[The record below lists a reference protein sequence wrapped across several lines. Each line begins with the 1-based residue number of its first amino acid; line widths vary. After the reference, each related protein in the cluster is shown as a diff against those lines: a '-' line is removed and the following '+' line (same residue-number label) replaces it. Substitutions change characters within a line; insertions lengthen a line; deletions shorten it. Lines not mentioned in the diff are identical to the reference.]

1 MSKLWKLL
9 IICFSLWS
17 CSNEI
22 KIAAPWKETIVVYGL
37 LDPAASVNYIR
48 IQKAFLDPNGNAY
61 KFVDTNDSIYPTN
74 LEVKL
79 FVRKNGAII
88 DTLFPQLVN
97 GDNEGIH
104 KDTGL
109 FSSSPNYLY
118 KITNH
123 IFDSRLI
130 SGGSEDYEYELKVK
144 NKGTGYECS
153 SKTYTTGLLESLA
166 PVSPSSKD
174 ITINDKANS
183 FMSVYY
189 REGRFVKTYDMIIR
203 FWYKE
208 TQKSDTSIKTIKS
221 FDWNIFKNK
230 PTKTINGYETQ
241 LFAISGSVFYEIL
254 NANIKPDADLKREAL
269 YCDVE
274 YYGAGE
280 DLYTFIQVNQP
291 SIGIIQK
298 KPEYSNIINGL
309 GIFSSRYITAVR
321 SVPVSVGM
329 KAVLKSS
336 IYTKDLNF

>member
-9 IICFSLWS
+9 IISLSLWS
-17 CSNEI
+17 CNNEI

-37 LDPAASVNYIR
+37 LDPASSVNYIR
-48 IQKAFLDPNGNAY
+48 IQKAYLDPEGNAY
-61 KFVDTNDSIYPTN
+61 QFVQSNDSIYPGV
-74 LEVKL
+74 LDVKL

-88 DTLFPQLVN
+88 DTLFPKLVN
-97 GDNEGIH
+97 GDNEGIK

-118 KITNH
+118 KISDH

-130 SGGSEDYEYELKVK
+130 SGGMEDYEYELKVK
-144 NKGTGYECS
+144 NIATGYECS
-153 SKTYTTGLLESLA
+153 SKTFTTGLLEALA
-166 PVSPSSKD
+166 PVSPGSKD

-183 FMSVYY
+183 FISVYY

-208 TQKSDTSIKTIKS
+208 TQKSDTNIKTIKS

-241 LFAISGSVFYEIL
+241 LFAISGSIFYEIL
-254 NANIKPDADLKREAL
+254 KGTIKPNASVKREAL

-280 DLYTFIQVNQP
+280 DLFTFIQVNQP

-298 KPEYSNIINGL
+298 KPEYSNITNGL
-309 GIFSSRYITAVR
+309 GIFSSRYVTALKKI
-321 SVPVSVGM
+321 PVSPEM
-329 KAVLKSS
+329 KSLLKISD
-336 IYTKDLNF
+336 YTKDLNF

>member
-9 IICFSLWS
+9 VICFSLWS
-17 CSNEI
+17 CNNEI

-48 IQKAFLDPNGNAY
+48 IQKAFLDPEGNAFQ
-61 KFVDTNDSIYPTN
+61 FVQINDSIYPTN

-88 DTLFPQLVN
+88 DTVFPQLVN
-97 GDNEGIH
+97 GDNEGIK

-109 FSSSPNYLY
+109 FSNSPNYLY
-118 KITNH
+118 KITNR
-123 IFDSRLI
+123 ILDSRLI

-153 SKTYTTGLLESLA
+153 AKTYTTGLLEALA
-166 PVSPSSKD
+166 PVSPGSKD

-183 FMSVYY
+183 YISVYY

-208 TQKSDTSIKTIKS
+208 TLNSDTSIKIVKS
-221 FDWNIFKNK
+221 IDWSIVKNK
-230 PTKTINGYETQ
+230 PTKSIKGYETQ
-241 LFAISGSVFYEIL
+241 LFAISGSFFYEIL
-254 NANIKPDADLKREAL
+254 NSTIKPNASVKRDAL

-298 KPEYSNIINGL
+298 KPEYSNISNGL
-309 GIFSSRYITAVR
+309 GIFSSRYITTLKK
-321 SVPVSVGM
+321 VPVSPEM
-329 KAVLKSS
+329 KLVLKNSL
-336 IYTKDLNF
+336 YTKDLNF